1 MTLVEAIEWFI
12 TIWLTLAAIKII
24 LIWGQLNDFT
34 QCYAKVFKVEYSGQ
48 LMWNIFIAVPIIVSV
63 TAPILFLA
71 EGWRF
76 VFLYTKDDITKHL
89 TDIRDQMSQ
98 M

>member
-1 MTLVEAIEWFI
+1 
-12 TIWLTLAAIKII
+12 
-24 LIWGQLNDFT
+24 
-34 QCYAKVFKVEYSGQ
+34 VEYSGQ